1 MAKIGSICD
10 TESPESPYFRGNK
23 VNGMCVGSMVVE
35 RGCKFKNR
43 DTPLL
48 YTASWVPFPYHQQ
61 KKEKKL

>member
-10 TESPESPYFRGNK
+10 TESPESPYFRGSK

-35 RGCKFKNR
+35 RGCKLKNR

-48 YTASWVPFPYHQQ
+48 YTAS
-61 KKEKKL
+61 